1 MAKYL
6 LSIYGDETELAKMAQ
21 DDLGQVMKEYWA
33 FGDEV
38 EAAGAFI
45 AGEALKPTPTATTVH
60 TSQEGKSS
68 TTDGP
73 FAETKEQLG
82 GFYLLEC
89 KDQAEAVKWAK
100 KIPAPTVEVREI
112 QEFERP

>member
-1 MAKYL
+1 MPKYL
-6 LSIYGDETELAKMAQ
+6 LAIYGDETEFAKMAQ

-38 EAAGAFI
+38 EKAGAFI
-45 AGEALKPTPTATTVH
+45 AGEALKPTPTATTVRAGN
-60 TSQEGKSS
+60 GKAS
-68 TTDGP
+68 TVDGP

-89 KDQAEAVKWAK
+89 KDQAEAVTWAR
-100 KIPAPTVEVREI
+100 KIPAATVEVREI